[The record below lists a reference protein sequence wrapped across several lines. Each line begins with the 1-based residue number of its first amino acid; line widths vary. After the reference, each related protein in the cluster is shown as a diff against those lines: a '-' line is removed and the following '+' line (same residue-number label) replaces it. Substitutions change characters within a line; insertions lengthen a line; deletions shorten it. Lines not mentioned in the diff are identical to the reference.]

1 MPTLSR
7 YFIKTAFIHLLLG
20 LGMSLLLAAQASF
33 GLPSAIMTL
42 RPVYLHLIVLG
53 WLTQLIM
60 GVAYWMFPK
69 FSKEK
74 PRGNEKLAW
83 AVYGLLNL
91 GLLLRSVGEP
101 LAMLNPTSGYGW
113 ILVLASICLLAA
125 GWGFVLNTWTRVK
138 ER

>member
-7 YFIKTAFIHLLLG
+7 YFIKTAFVHLLLG

-83 AVYGLLNL
+83 SVYGLLNL

>member
-1 MPTLSR
+1 
-7 YFIKTAFIHLLLG
+7 
-20 LGMSLLLAAQASF
+20 MSLLLAAQSNL
-33 GLPSAIMTL
+33 GLPSTLNSL

-69 FSKEK
+69 FSKET
-74 PRGNEKLAW
+74 PRGNAKLAW
-83 AVYGLLNL
+83 AVYILLNL
-91 GLLLRSVGEP
+91 GLVLRSIGEP

-113 ILVLASICLLAA
+113 ILVTASLCLLIA
-125 GWGFVLNTWTRVK
+125 GWVFIVNTWTRVK

>member
-7 YFIKTAFIHLLLG
+7 YFIKTAFVHLLLG
-20 LGMSLLLAAQASF
+20 LGMSLLLAAQVSF

-83 AVYGLLNL
+83 TVYGLLNL